1 MKTIKVNIR
10 KELDLYEKYSD
21 EVSGELLKYL
31 IDEAKVKDDV
41 EVVINTK
48 LNIKNIDKLIIKG
61 LTDTYNDIRKIDK
74 IYDSKQ
80 IILFIIG
87 IIFLTISTLTQPEI
101 VKEVILII
109 GWVFV
114 WEVLDI
120 TINIDSKQKRQ
131 KRIIK
136 KLLNCQIKVN
146 ND

>member
-21 EVSGELLKYL
+21 EVNEELLKYL

-41 EVVINTK
+41 EVVVNTK
-48 LNIKNIDKLIIKG
+48 LSIKNIDKLIIKG
-61 LTDTYNDIRKIDK
+61 LTDTYNDIRKVDK
-74 IYDSKQ
+74 LYDSKQ

>member
-10 KELDLYEKYSD
+10 KELDLYKKYSD
-21 EVSGELLKYL
+21 EVSEELLKYL